1 MSLPRRPK
9 IFGPKQEPITRT
21 CLICR
26 EHTKKKCSVCQ
37 VHICVSCYATWARD
51 HMVRCMEPAPE
62 PAREPRNEPEHE
74 REPSGEPRD
83 VGARRHEDD
92 GEKIEEIDER

>member
-1 MSLPRRPK
+1 MQHGRA
-9 IFGPKQEPITRT
+9 
-21 CLICR
+21 
-26 EHTKKKCSVCQ
+26 
-37 VHICVSCYATWARD
+37 ATWYD
-51 HMVRCMEPAPE
+51 VPAPE

-92 GEKIEEIDER
+92 GEEIEEID